1 MGKPHIECYEA
12 FQKRFYEITKSI
24 GKKQYLV
31 PYLMS
36 SHPGSTLQEAVKLS
50 LFLRDNGI
58 HPEQVQ
64 DFYPTPGTISTCMYY
79 TELDPYTMEPVYVPK
94 TPKEKAMQRALLQYY
109 LPQNRQLVLS
119 ALKQAGRQDLIGT
132 KPGCLVAP
140 EQHAGNSPKPS
151 GNGQRH
157 PKGGASPRNRKP
169 SSKKSR
175 RH

>member
-1 MGKPHIECYEA
+1 MRIN
-12 FQKRFYEITKSI
+12 
-24 GKKQYLV
+24 L
-31 PYLMS
+31 L
-36 SHPGSTLQEAVKLS
+36 SHEPPGSTLQEAVKLS
-50 LFLRDNGI
+50 LFLRDNGM

-132 KPGCLVAP
+132 KPNCLVAP
-140 EQHAGNSPKPS
+140 EQRSDSQRSHADKNRNS
-151 GNGQRH
+151 H
-157 PKGGASPRNRKP
+157 TKGGVSPRKP
-169 SSKKSR
+169 KHSSKKSR
-175 RH
+175 RS